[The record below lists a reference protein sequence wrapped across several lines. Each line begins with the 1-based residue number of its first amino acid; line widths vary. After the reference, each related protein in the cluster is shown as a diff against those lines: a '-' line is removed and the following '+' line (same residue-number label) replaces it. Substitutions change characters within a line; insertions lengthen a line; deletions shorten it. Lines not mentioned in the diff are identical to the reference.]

1 MVVDNNKYGLG
12 RMRNAAS
19 WLLWSALAA
28 TTKYTDSYFSQFW
41 RLMSETKVLCG
52 WLLVGAV
59 FLLPDS
65 WLLTVS
71 SCGERALMSLFIKAL
86 IPLGGPTWGVHPH
99 DLV

>member
-1 MVVDNNKYGLG
+1 
-12 RMRNAAS
+12 
-19 WLLWSALAA
+19 
-28 TTKYTDSYFSQFW
+28 
-41 RLMSETKVLCG
+41 MSETKVLCG

-86 IPLGGPTWGVHPH
+86 IPLGGPTLMTLSNPNHLPKAHLKVSSHWRLGV
-99 DLV
+99 